1 MYSSVKTFPQTTP
14 CYTLRVNH
22 LPHWVLGFVL
32 GMSLGFGGVPFSSA
46 QAETKLTI
54 VPFVPVKGKAAAVS
68 SIPAVS
74 KKMGR
79 LLKSRGFAVVGA
91 TKDENKKTFVLP
103 NRSAYNE
110 AMSLFTLG
118 KNLMRKKKYEPAKDK
133 LEGALRSFHQGM
145 VHVRDFNQFLELYR
159 LMGLCFFR
167 LGLGEQGEQAIN
179 RLGALAPK
187 RKYAVSKMPPAMRR
201 VLQGAQRRARRGK
214 GSIRIML
221 PEGSSVQFNDK
232 ILSNASSP
240 LVIKGLAPGKHY
252 LWVRKSGFI
261 PFAEPVVIRGS
272 RATKLSVSLERIPQ
286 TGGADFSAQIG
297 AIHSSLRSG
306 LVNARVRR
314 NVQSIASSLKVN
326 YVMFGY
332 FERQPTANR
341 LSMFIYRR
349 SDGALKAY
357 PPIPFDV
364 ELLMVDIKL
373 IKVANAIKA
382 KMGSYNSL
390 PNKAWDTGTAPVAKP
405 EPRAGDVVKPT
416 PRPNPTVAVAK
427 PQTRPNR
434 LAQDDPS
441 LDGVDDDD
449 DDGNIAGGMKVVQPR
464 PRPRPQP
471 KVAVVQPRPQ
481 PRPAVVEPRPQ
492 PRPAVVEPRPQ
503 PRPKPVI
510 PGGDDDD
517 DDVDSISKTRKPVV
531 RPRPRPEPRPAAVEP
546 RPEPR
551 PAAVEPRPEPRP
563 AVVEPR
569 PRPAAVEPPPVR
581 KPRRVA
587 RVPRVTPR
595 PRRSGK
601 FDADVDVDWSNPI
614 PRIARDS
621 AYREKVLARRRV
633 RRVRTPV
640 VEDPPPIRR
649 PKPRPEPVSPKRNTD
664 DDDSIVR
671 REPPPRRRSDSWGGG
686 DNDGGAIVR
695 RPPPRRPT
703 GPTPITKKWWFW
715 TAIVGGVAVAGGVT
729 AAIVA
734 TSPSNA
740 YNVFVNIN
748 QPE

>member
-14 CYTLRVNH
+14 SFTIRVNH
-22 LPHWVLGFVL
+22 LPGWVLGFVL
-32 GMSLGFGGVPFSSA
+32 GMSLGLGGVPFSSA

-79 LLKSRGFAVVGA
+79 LLKSRGFVVVGA
-91 TKDENKKTFVLP
+91 TKDENKNTFVLP
-103 NRSAYNE
+103 NRGAYNE
-110 AMSLFTLG
+110 AMSLFSLG

-133 LEGALRSFHQGM
+133 LEGALRSFHSGM
-145 VHVRDFNQFLELYR
+145 IHVRDFNQFLELYR

-214 GSIRIML
+214 GSIRITI
-221 PEGSSVQFNDK
+221 PEGSSVQFNDTL
-232 ILSNASSP
+232 LSDATSP

-272 RATKLSVSLERIPQ
+272 RVTKLSVSLEPIPKS
-286 TGGADFSAQIG
+286 GGADYSAQIS
-297 AIHSSLRSG
+297 AMHRSLRSG

-314 NVQSIASSLKVN
+314 NVQSIASGLKVN
-326 YVMFGY
+326 YVLFGY

-373 IKVANAIKA
+373 IKVANAIKS
-382 KMGSYNSL
+382 KMESYNSL
-390 PNKAWDTGTAPVAKP
+390 PNKAWDTASAPLAKP
-405 EPRAGDVVKPT
+405 QPRAGDVVKPT
-416 PRPNPTVAVAK
+416 PQRDPAVAAAK

-449 DDGNIAGGMKVVQPR
+449 DDVPTSGGIKVVQPR

-471 KVAVVQPRPQ
+471 KVAVVQPRPT
-481 PRPAVVEPRPQ
+481 PRPAPVEPRPQ
-492 PRPAVVEPRPQ
+492 Q
-503 PRPKPVI
+503 RPKPSI
-510 PGGDDDD
+510 GGGDDDED
-517 DDVDSISKTRKPVV
+517 DMDSISTKPKPVV
-531 RPRPRPEPRPAAVEP
+531 RPRPRPEPRPAV
-546 RPEPR
+546 
-551 PAAVEPRPEPRP
+551 VEPRPEPRP

-569 PRPAAVEPPPVR
+569 PQPRAVEPPPVR
-581 KPRRVA
+581 RPRRVA
-587 RVPRVTPR
+587 RVPRVSPR
-595 PRRSGK
+595 QRRVGK

-621 AYREKVLARRRV
+621 AYRERVLARRRV
-633 RRVRTPV
+633 RRVRPPV

-649 PKPRPEPVSPKRNTD
+649 PEPRPEPVKPSRNAD
-664 DDDSIVR
+664 DDDSLVR
-671 REPPPRRRSDSWGGG
+671 KQPPPSRRDSWGGG
-686 DNDGGAIVR
+686 DNDGGAIAR
-695 RPPPRRPT
+695 RPPPKRT
-703 GPTPITKKWWFW
+703 VGPTPITKKWWFW
-715 TAIVGGVAVAGGVT
+715 TAIVGGIAVAGGVT

-734 TSPSNA
+734 TAPSNA

-748 QPE
+748 VPE